1 MRAFSLI
8 RKEPVT
14 EVSMRPQD
22 FGKALEQGADDGMLI
37 GFEFETYVKRANLSA
52 EDEQVSWNAKFEKLS
67 LGEVY
72 DIVETWVDDMI
83 ATSENIDD
91 IDSVLMFNP
100 AYPQLTYKQAFET
113 PVSFFVDMVKKAYA
127 KLPEDKRIKVK
138 KAAYREAGTKNLTEL
153 QFATEV
159 ASVLDQGLL
168 YRILSSFAQDE
179 SYDPLRPLT
188 ILNDIL
194 TLLSKS
200 IVGKKVSEA
209 LKVKD
214 WDTAIKTFPDLQRS
228 IDELGYFSSISDSYS
243 GVAKA
248 LQPVLSNAVGKKVHV
263 FGEYHERNKNSTD
276 WYIEPDGSL
285 GTKIEGGSGVEI
297 VTPPLNARAAMEA
310 LKQFYALAKQYD
322 FMTDKTTGL
331 HINMSIP
338 KTLDPM
344 KLVLFL
350 GDQHVLKSFG
360 RENSDY
366 AESVLRKLKG
376 ESYRY
381 NAVDIKTKKGK
392 SVSNLLFKELQATA
406 REVMDDHTV
415 SISGENKKYF
425 SFRHAGGDYLADMNK
440 VINTVGRFA
449 RAMLIA
455 SDPNAYREEYIK
467 KLTQLISP
475 SAPTPYSIRQS
486 EKEENYTDLQ
496 QARTNLVKL
505 YQTVNA
511 SGLPVKQYWAISDT
525 AINKTLSQL
534 GASRDLRGIN
544 WSQADR
550 NAMLNVAQK
559 LKQVAQENP
568 DNWSVRNTA
577 HRVTDL
583 LSRDYYPSYAI
594 GTPNPLLD
602 LSWIKVVNKSPYA
615 FAEQLENITHRLN
628 KPNYQYRD
636 YGGRDTIYVG
646 EMYSSTLPANHPY
659 VVSIFKTLVA
669 EYNQIKAAV
678 DAQNKAEA
686 EKQRK
691 RANR

>member
-1 MRAFSLI
+1 MRAFNLI
-8 RKEPVT
+8 RKEPVS

-22 FGKALEQGADDGMLI
+22 FGKALEQGADDGMRI
-37 GFEFETYVKRANLSA
+37 GFEFETYVKRANLTA
-52 EDEQVSWNAKFEKLS
+52 DEQVSWNAKIKNLS
-67 LGEVY
+67 RADVE
-72 DIVETWVDDMI
+72 DIVEAWVDDAI
-83 ATSENIDD
+83 ATNENIDN
-91 IDSVLMFNP
+91 IDSALMFNP

-113 PVSFFVDMVKKAYA
+113 PVSVFVDMVKKAYA
-127 KLPEDKRIKVK
+127 KLPEDERIKVK
-138 KAAYREAGTKNLTEL
+138 KAAYREAGTKNVTEL
-153 QFATEV
+153 EFAAEV
-159 ASVLDQGLL
+159 AVALDKWML
-168 YRILSSFAQDE
+168 YRILSSFAKAVSNDQQR
-179 SYDPLRPLT
+179 SLT
-188 ILNDIL
+188 ILNDML

-200 IVGKKVSEA
+200 IVGRKVSER
-209 LKVKD
+209 LKIKD
-214 WDTAIKTFPDLQRS
+214 WDIAIKSFPDLLEI
-228 IDELGYFSSISDSYS
+228 IDKTEYFSSDDDKYS
-243 GVAKA
+243 MIAKA

-263 FGEYHERNKNSTD
+263 FGEYHEKNKNSTD

-297 VTPPLNARAAMEA
+297 VTPPLNAREAMEA

-322 FMTDKTTGL
+322 FMTDETTGL

-344 KLVLFL
+344 KLALFL
-350 GDQHVLKSFG
+350 GDQYVLKSFG

-376 ESYRY
+376 ESYKY
-381 NAVDIKTKKGK
+381 TAVDIKTKKDK

-415 SISGENKKYF
+415 SISGENEKYF
-425 SFRHAGGDYLADMNK
+425 SFRHAGGDYLADMGK

-467 KLTQLISP
+467 KLTQLIGP
-475 SAPTPYSIRQS
+475 SAPNPYTLRQS
-486 EKEENYTDLQ
+486 KKEENYTGLQ
-496 QARTNLVKL
+496 LARVNLVKL

-525 AINKTLSQL
+525 TLNKTLSQL
-534 GASRDLRGIN
+534 GNIPALQGIN

-550 NAMLNVAQK
+550 NVMLNVAQK
-559 LKQVAQENP
+559 LRQVAQENP
-568 DNWSVRNTA
+568 DNWTVRNTA
-577 HRVTDL
+577 RRVTDL
-583 LSRDYYPSYAI
+583 LSEDYYPSYAI

-628 KPNYQYRD
+628 KPNYRYGD